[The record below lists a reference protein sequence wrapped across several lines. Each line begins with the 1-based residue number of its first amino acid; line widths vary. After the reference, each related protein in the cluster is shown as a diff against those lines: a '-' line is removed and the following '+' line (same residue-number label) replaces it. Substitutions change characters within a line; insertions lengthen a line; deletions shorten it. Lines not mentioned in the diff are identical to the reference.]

1 MKIKV
6 SSHLSIH
13 LHVLKFPKCVELKVR
28 FLSSYRRWTLL
39 KCQEVLES
47 FQSLENN
54 CEKRVDSLNENW
66 ESSRELIFK
75 SILCTQ
81 GLHMLGQLCAICAEG
96 KCDVRCIE
104 CGGKK
109 MCGECDVMIHQD
121 LFFHDRG
128 SFCGWFQ
135 QSHTSY
141 CQCEWRWE
149 ASAD

>member
-1 MKIKV
+1 M
-6 SSHLSIH
+6 
-13 LHVLKFPKCVELKVR
+13 
-28 FLSSYRRWTLL
+28 
-39 KCQEVLES
+39 
-47 FQSLENN
+47 
-54 CEKRVDSLNENW
+54 DSLSENW

-81 GLHMLGQLCAICAEG
+81 GLYMLGQLCATCAEG

-121 LFFHDRG
+121 LLFHDRG

-141 CQCEWRWE
+141 CQCE
-149 ASAD
+149 